1 MTVGRGKEKAHK
13 FRGHNGDK
21 DLDAGAPSRTGPHG
35 LLEEV
40 KRLNCQ
46 VSSGPAI
53 YTRVLITTSRHGRPG
68 RAWRSARCARGA
80 QAWAGRAGPI
90 IGSPSFLMGLGVFNF
105 NSSIEALSCKRYLPP
120 VPWVTRPD
128 RTLALERPRSL
139 QDITM
144 PSRNSSVIAVGHV
157 FLLTYPN
164 L

>member
-1 MTVGRGKEKAHK
+1 MTVGQGKEKAHK

-21 DLDAGAPSRTGPHG
+21 GLDAGAPSRTEPHG
-35 LLEEV
+35 LLERV
-40 KRLNCQ
+40 KL
-46 VSSGPAI
+46 SSVLGAAT
-53 YTRVLITTSRHGRPG
+53 YTRVLSNGTSESAKITTSRHGRPG

-80 QAWAGRAGPI
+80 QAWAERAGPI

-139 QDITM
+139 QD
-144 PSRNSSVIAVGHV
+144 S
-157 FLLTYPN
+157 
-164 L
+164 